1 MLVSTAFITNIKKC
15 KKNSFSVL
23 QQLSSLPLAHT
34 TPDPFPQGQFKTEP
48 VHCRFSQ
55 KTTSARDAGK
65 KAGRGRQYC
74 PSSTHW
80 PGGDSQNSNETAGG
94 SHDDAAQL
102 RWAGEERLI

>member
-1 MLVSTAFITNIKKC
+1 MAATQGLKKMLVSTAFITNIKKC
-15 KKNSFSVL
+15 KKKNSFSVL

-48 VHCRFSQ
+48 VHCRFHRKQ
-55 KTTSARDAGK
+55 PVPGMQGK

-94 SHDDAAQL
+94 LMMMQSN
-102 RWAGEERLI
+102 